1 MKSTVRILW
10 IVLGFIC
17 LGLGTVGIVLPLLP
31 TVPFYMAVVFCF
43 AKSSKRLHDWFVG
56 TNLYKNNLESFVN
69 SREMTM
75 ATKLRIVITAS
86 IVMLIGFICMKDV
99 LIGRISIGI
108 VWVGHLIYFFGR
120 VKTIPSK

>member
-43 AKSSKRLHDWFVG
+43 AKSSKRLHDWFIG

>member
-1 MKSTVRILW
+1 MTNPVKIFW
-10 IVLGFIC
+10 IVLGFLC

-43 AKSSKRLHDWFVG
+43 AKSSQKLHDWFVG
-56 TNLYKNNLESFVN
+56 TTLYKNNLATYVSD
-69 SREMTM
+69 RAMTM
-75 ATKLRIVITAS
+75 ANKCRIVGTAS
-86 IVMLIGFICMKDV
+86 IIMFIGFLCMKDV
-99 LIGRISIGI
+99 LMGRVCIAI